1 MKFEHIS
8 VMPEEVIQNFN
19 LRPGKIYVDC
29 TLGGAGHSKRIL
41 QKTIPDGYLIGI
53 DQDTDAIKNAETV
66 LSEYVG
72 RFSLIHDN
80 YVNLPAILEDMNIQG
95 VDGILLDLGISL
107 HQLRAE
113 GRGFSFRSTDPLD
126 MRMNQNDSETA
137 GRLVNQLE
145 EKALVD
151 IFFKYGEEKFSRRIA
166 SKIVAERSVKEIK
179 TCKELADI
187 IDSVIPVKVKVKKR
201 THPATK
207 VFQALRIAVNKEL
220 SVLEDFLDTAF
231 NLLNKDGVISI
242 ITFHSLEDRI
252 VKKKIRELEKACT
265 CPPDFPICIC
275 QGKAVVKSFRKKPL
289 LPEQEEIERNPMSR
303 SAKLRIAIKL

>member
-8 VMPEEVIQNFN
+8 VMPEEVIENFN

-29 TLGGAGHSKRIL
+29 TLGGAGHAAKIL
-41 QKTIPDGYLIGI
+41 QKTTPDGYLIGI
-53 DQDTDAIKNAETV
+53 DQDKDAVKNAENA
-66 LSEYVG
+66 LSEYKG
-72 RFSLIHDN
+72 RFSLVHDN
-80 YVNLPAILEDMNIQG
+80 YVNLPAILEKMDISG

-126 MRMNQNDSETA
+126 MRMNRDNPVTA
-137 GRLVNQLE
+137 GNLVNQLD
-145 EKALVD
+145 EKELVD

-166 SKIVAERSVKEIK
+166 SKIVRERSGQEIK
-179 TCKELADI
+179 TCNQLADI
-187 IDSVIPVKVKVKKR
+187 IDSVIPVKIKVKKR

-220 SVLEDFLDTAF
+220 SVLEDFLETASD
-231 NLLNKDGVISI
+231 LLNKDGVISI

-252 VKKKIRELEKACT
+252 VKWKIRDLEKGCI
-265 CPPDFPICIC
+265 CPTDFPICVC
-275 QGKAVVKSFRKKPL
+275 EHKPVVKSLSKKPL
-289 LPEQEEIERNPMSR
+289 LPQKKEIESNPMSR